1 MKERMV
7 DMMSQQ
13 MKLIVGLGNPGPR
26 YENTKHN
33 VGFWVID
40 ELLRRT
46 LATNMESLCQSLVV
60 RADWHDLEVIFA
72 KPMTYMNR
80 SGEAVAAL
88 IHRFDA
94 SIEDVCVVYD
104 DIHLDFCMLRMRRKG
119 SDGGHNGMRSIIHAL
134 DTQALPRLR
143 IGIGEPE
150 ENLIDYVLSEFSQA
164 EREEM
169 DFVVQ
174 RAADALETFV
184 TDGVQAAMSRF
195 NGRVE

>member
-94 SIEDVCVVYD
+94 SIKDVCVVYD

>member
-1 MKERMV
+1 MKKRMV

-33 VGFWVID
+33 AGFWVID
-40 ELLRRT
+40 ELLRRV
-46 LATNMESLCQSLVV
+46 ATANMESLCQSLVV
-60 RADWHDLEVIFA
+60 QADWRDLKVIFA

-80 SGEAVAAL
+80 SGGAVAAL

-134 DTQALPRLR
+134 DTQAFPRLR
-143 IGIGEPE
+143 IGIGEPD
-150 ENLIDYVLSEFSQA
+150 ENLIDYVLSEFSKAQ
-164 EREEM
+164 REEM

-195 NGRVE
+195 NRRVE

>member
-13 MKLIVGLGNPGPR
+13 MKLIVGLGNPGLR

-46 LATNMESLCQSLVV
+46 PATNMESLCQSLVV

-134 DTQALPRLR
+134 DTQAFPRLR

>member
-1 MKERMV
+1 MERTV
-7 DMMSQQ
+7 DIMSQK

-33 VGFWVID
+33 AGFWVID
-40 ELLRRT
+40 ELLRRIA
-46 LATNMESLCQSLVV
+46 ATKMESLCQSLVV

-88 IHRFDA
+88 VHRFDA
-94 SIEDVCVVYD
+94 AIEDVCVVYD
-104 DIHLDFCMLRMRRKG
+104 DIHLDLCMLRMRRQG

-134 DTQALPRLR
+134 DTQAFPRLR
-143 IGIGEPE
+143 IGIGEPD
-150 ENLIDYVLSEFSQA
+150 ENLIDYVLSEFSRA

-169 DFVVQ
+169 NLVVQ

-184 TDGVQAAMSRF
+184 TGGVQATMSRF

>member
-13 MKLIVGLGNPGPR
+13 MKLIVGLGNPGSR

-46 LATNMESLCQSLVV
+46 PATNMESLCQSLVV
-60 RADWHDLEVIFA
+60 RADWHNLEVIFA

-134 DTQALPRLR
+134 HTQAFPRLR

-195 NGRVE
+195 NRRVE

>member
-46 LATNMESLCQSLVV
+46 PATNMESLCQSLVV

-134 DTQALPRLR
+134 DTQAFPRLR

-150 ENLIDYVLSEFSQA
+150 ENLIDYVLSEFSEA
-164 EREEM
+164 ERAEI
-169 DFVVQ
+169 DSVVQ

>member
-7 DMMSQQ
+7 DMMFQQ

-46 LATNMESLCQSLVV
+46 PATNMESLCQSLVV

-164 EREEM
+164 EREEI

>member
-1 MKERMV
+1 MV

-33 VGFWVID
+33 VGFRVID
-40 ELLRRT
+40 ELLRRVAT
-46 LATNMESLCQSLVV
+46 TNMESLCQSLVV

-80 SGEAVAAL
+80 SGGAVAAL

-134 DTQALPRLR
+134 DTQAFPRLR

-150 ENLIDYVLSEFSQA
+150 ENLIDYVLSEFSEA
-164 EREEM
+164 ERAEI
-169 DFVVQ
+169 DSVVQ

>member
-164 EREEM
+164 EREEI

>member
-1 MKERMV
+1 MKKRMV

-33 VGFWVID
+33 AGFWVID
-40 ELLRRT
+40 ELLRRV
-46 LATNMESLCQSLVV
+46 ATANMESLCQSLVV
-60 RADWHDLEVIFA
+60 QADWRDLKVIFA

-80 SGEAVAAL
+80 SGGAVAAL
-88 IHRFDA
+88 IHRFNA

-134 DTQALPRLR
+134 DTQAFPRLR
-143 IGIGEPE
+143 IGIGEPD
-150 ENLIDYVLSEFSQA
+150 ENLIDYVLSEFSKAQ
-164 EREEM
+164 REEM

-195 NGRVE
+195 NRRVE

>member
-94 SIEDVCVVYD
+94 SIEDICVVYD
-104 DIHLDFCMLRMRRKG
+104 DIHLDCCMLRMRRKG

-134 DTQALPRLR
+134 DTQVFPRLR

-164 EREEM
+164 QREEM

-195 NGRVE
+195 NRRVE

>member
-1 MKERMV
+1 
-7 DMMSQQ
+7 MSQQ

-33 VGFWVID
+33 VGFRVID
-40 ELLRRT
+40 ELLRRVAT
-46 LATNMESLCQSLVV
+46 TNMESLCQSLVV

-80 SGEAVAAL
+80 SGGAVAAL

-134 DTQALPRLR
+134 DTQAFPRLR

-150 ENLIDYVLSEFSQA
+150 ENLIDYVLSEFSEA
-164 EREEM
+164 ERAEI
-169 DFVVQ
+169 DSVVQ

>member
-1 MKERMV
+1 
-7 DMMSQQ
+7 MSQQ
-13 MKLIVGLGNPGPR
+13 MKLIVGLGNPGSR

-46 LATNMESLCQSLVV
+46 PATNMESLCQSLVV
-60 RADWHDLEVIFA
+60 RADWHNLEVIFA

-134 DTQALPRLR
+134 HTQAFPRLR

-195 NGRVE
+195 NRRVE